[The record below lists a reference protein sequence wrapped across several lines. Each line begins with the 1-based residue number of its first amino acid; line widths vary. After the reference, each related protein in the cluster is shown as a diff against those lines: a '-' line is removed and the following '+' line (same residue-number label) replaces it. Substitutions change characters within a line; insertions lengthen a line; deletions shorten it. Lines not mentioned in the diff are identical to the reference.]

1 MRNYT
6 GLTLLSAAV
15 LLSGCAALT
24 SPSTPQIKGVIAEA
38 DGQSGYEKTFP
49 HPPNTVLNTQRIGQC
64 LSSEGLTPQGNVYVG
79 NSRYLVERLGESNT
93 FNVSYQL
100 QVTNDA
106 PLTRYHFR
114 DIRQAPVEGSVPASS
129 QWLTANPQPLVD
141 ALAAVAGRVNRCITQ

>member
-1 MRNYT
+1 MRTYT
-6 GLTLLSAAV
+6 GLSLLSAAV
-15 LLSGCAALT
+15 ILSGCAALT
-24 SPSTPQIKGVIAEA
+24 SPSTPPIKGVIAEA

-49 HPPNTVLNTQRIGQC
+49 QAPNTVLSTQRLGQC
-64 LSSEGLTPQGNVYVG
+64 LSREGLTPQGNAYVG
-79 NSRYLVERLGESNT
+79 SSRYQVERLGESSA

-114 DIRQAPVEGSVPASS
+114 EIRQAPVDGSVAASS

-141 ALAAVAGRVNRCITQ
+141 ALAAVAGRVNQCLSE